1 MCVQQKKLTFQLS
14 YTGGVSRGI
23 QLASF
28 LEREGLLETFF
39 TPGFGRPFS
48 KVEKGGLKNICM
60 DPFSRYYRM
69 VMDRTRKI
77 RKAKA
82 TERYRVTNIIDRSV
96 ALRMKR
102 KTDFFV
108 AESQIAL
115 HSIRKAKKIG
125 IKTILDRTNSH
136 ILFQNEIVHNEYK
149 KYGIN
154 IEWNSQRVTEK
165 ALQEY
170 EESDFIFCL
179 SNYVS
184 KTFVDRGIPPQKI
197 VTVPSGIDINRF
209 QPGEKLDSVFRIV
222 YCGALCIKKGTH
234 LLLKTFHELNL
245 PASELLLIGSM
256 LDEIKTFLS
265 KYSKNVRHIPYV
277 SNLELKKFYAQ
288 GTVFILPSLEEGLAK
303 VVMESMACGLPVI
316 ASENTGARDVI
327 TEGVDGYMVPVGDTE
342 ALKNAILLFYEN
354 PELREQMSQQARKK
368 IRDHFTLDRYCDR
381 WLSSCLGLCSCPV

>member
-1 MCVQQKKLTFQLS
+1 MQKENVTFQLS
-14 YTGGVSRGI
+14 YTGGVSRGS

-28 LEREGLLETFF
+28 LERDGLLETFF

-48 KVEKGGLKNICM
+48 KIEKGGLKNICM

-77 RKAKA
+77 RKAKV

-96 ALRMKR
+96 SLRMK
-102 KTDFFV
+102 KKSDFFV

-115 HSIRKAKKIG
+115 HSIRKAKKMG
-125 IKTILDRTNSH
+125 AKTILDRTNSH

-179 SNYVS
+179 SQYVS
-184 KTFVDRGIPPQKI
+184 KTFVDRGIAPRKI
-197 VTVPSGIDINRF
+197 VTVPSGIDIDRF
-209 QPGEKLDSVFRIV
+209 QPVEKIDDIFRLV
-222 YCGALCIKKGTH
+222 YCGGLCIKKGTH

-245 PASELLLIGSM
+245 PSSELLLIGPM
-256 LDEIKTFLS
+256 FDEVKTFLS

-277 SNLELKKFYAQ
+277 DNLDLKRFYSQ
-288 GTVFILPSLEEGLAK
+288 GTVFVLPSLEEGLAK

-316 ASENTGARDVI
+316 ASEHTGARDVV
-327 TEGVDGYMVPVGDTE
+327 TEGVDGYVVPVGDTE
-342 ALKNAILLFYEN
+342 ALKNVILLFYEN
-354 PELREQMSQQARKK
+354 PELRKQIALRAIKK
-368 IRDHFTLDRYCDR
+368 IRDNFTLDKYYDR
-381 WLSSCLGLCSCPV
+381 WLSSCFGLCTRPD

>member
-1 MCVQQKKLTFQLS
+1 MPQKNVTFQLS

-23 QLASF
+23 QLASL
-28 LEREGLLETFF
+28 LERDGLLETFF

-82 TERYRVTNIIDRSV
+82 TERYRVTNMIDCSV
-96 ALRMKR
+96 ALRMKN

-115 HSIRKAKKIG
+115 HSIRKAKKMG
-125 IKTILDRTNSH
+125 MKTILDRTNSH

-179 SNYVS
+179 SQYVS
-184 KTFVDRGIPPQKI
+184 KTFVDRGIAPRKI

-209 QPGEKLDSVFRIV
+209 QPEEKLDSIFRIV

-234 LLLKTFHELNL
+234 SLLKTFHELNL
-245 PASELLLIGSM
+245 PSSELLLIGPM
-256 LDEIKTFLS
+256 FAEIKIFLS

-277 SNLELKKFYAQ
+277 NNLELKKLYSQ
-288 GTVFILPSLEEGLAK
+288 GTVFVLPSLEEGLAK
-303 VVMESMACGLPVI
+303 VIMESMACGLPVI

-327 TEGVDGYMVPVGDTE
+327 TEGVDGFVVPFGDRE
-342 ALKNAILLFYEN
+342 VLKKAILPFYKN
-354 PELREQMSQQARKK
+354 PELKREMAPNAIKK
-368 IRDHFTLDRYCDR
+368 IRDNFTLDKYYDR
-381 WLSSCLGLCSCPV
+381 WLSTCLDLCSISD